1 MNLQGRNSF
10 TYLVALALAVAATA
24 ALFLVGSSES
34 VILAAAAAIF
44 VALLVAAVCSA
55 DLALYALI
63 LVSLT
68 EALYKGLAANM
79 LTMLA
84 KDIVLAIMLMRLFWH
99 SQQNRD
105 YSWLRHPLAL
115 PGLLLAAYG
124 VAMAS
129 APQTNSVLLAA
140 AGLRSWLLWM
150 PLYFP
155 AYQTLVTRRR
165 VFAFVSVVLL
175 LMVPICIYGIVQG
188 NIGYEHTRVLPGFH
202 KLTSWYGVNTL
213 RNDADDLLAE
223 NSGTDPRSGPTDQPE
238 SFDRSFAPIM
248 AVRACAIFISPGY
261 FGGMAVM
268 TALPSLGLLGWA
280 RSPVLRGLAVV
291 AALGAVGGLLASGSR
306 APMVGLVVGLAAML
320 LVSRRRGLVI
330 AGVFIV
336 GLGTLYILRDIV
348 GVGAQR
354 IERTLT
360 VSGAIQRS
368 LQPLGFGLQAAWDNP
383 LGSGVAT
390 GQGAGRLV
398 YTGAI
403 QVERSEGSR
412 FIENEFGRALAE
424 LGFAGTALWLWMIFT
439 PLRQTLRATRRLG
452 SQRAGVLVAAMFGAM
467 VAIFTQLSVGSALY
481 QGAGMFYYIFPAMAQ
496 RLVELP
502 ISEGRPAG
510 AMPALR
516 RYGFVRERVRPSAQ

>member
-1 MNLQGRNSF
+1 MDRLRSNSF
-10 TYLVALALAVAATA
+10 AYLIALGLACAATA

-34 VILAAAAAIF
+34 VLLAIAAALY
-44 VALLVAAVCSA
+44 VALLVAAICSA
-55 DLALYALI
+55 DLALYAFV
-63 LVSLT
+63 LVALT

-84 KDIVLAIMLMRLFWH
+84 KDIVLAIMLLRLFWH

-124 VAMAS
+124 LAMAA
-129 APQTNSVLLAA
+129 APQTNSLLLAA

-155 AYQTLVTRRR
+155 AYQTLVSRRR
-165 VFAFVSVVLL
+165 VFAFISILL
-175 LMVPICIYGIVQG
+175 LVMVPICVYGIVQG
-188 NIGYEHTRVLPGFH
+188 NIGYEHTRVLPGFYE
-202 KLTSWYGVNTL
+202 LTSWYGVNSL
-213 RNDADDLLAE
+213 RSDEDVLGAE
-223 NSGTDPRSGPTDQPE
+223 LTGDYGRQPSPEQPE

-261 FGGMAVM
+261 FGGMAAM
-268 TALPSLGLLGWA
+268 TALLSLGLLGWA
-280 RSPVLRGLAVV
+280 RSSVLRGLAVA
-291 AALGAVGGLLASGSR
+291 AALAAVGGLLASGSR
-306 APMVGLVVGLAAML
+306 APMVGLVVGLAAMS
-320 LVSRRRGLVI
+320 LVSRRRALVI
-330 AGVFIV
+330 AGAIVV
-336 GLGTLYILRDIV
+336 GLGTLYVLRDVV

-360 VSGAIQRS
+360 VSAAIQRS
-368 LQPLGFGLQAAWDNP
+368 LQPLGFGLQAAWENP
-383 LGSGVAT
+383 LGGGVAT

-403 QVERSEGSR
+403 QVERSQGAR

-424 LGFAGTALWLWMIFT
+424 LGFVGTALWLWMIIT
-439 PLRQTLRATRRLG
+439 PLVQTFRCTRRLG

-467 VAIFTQLSVGSALY
+467 VAIFTQLGVGSALY
-481 QGAGMFYYIFPAMAQ
+481 QGAGMFYYVFAAMAQ

-502 ISEGRPAG
+502 ITDNRRAVG
-510 AMPALR
+510 AALR
-516 RYGFVRERVRPSAQ
+516 RYGFVRERVHLPAQ